1 MTGEAS
7 KAASGVSDRPPA
19 SVGQRLEELKA
30 LLDAVV
36 DGTTDAIWVVST
48 SGRIVLCNA
57 AAAKLLGVGVEEVRD
72 QRVADVFPRAMAARL
87 DEGTRRVLASGTPE
101 SGEDQLVRATGERRA
116 FLTLQIPYRD
126 SDGFARGVVSIARD
140 ITDRKRS
147 EDALRKYVDA
157 IVRVRDE
164 ERRQIAR
171 ELHDE
176 AGQALTS
183 MLVRLRALER
193 DVRVRDDE
201 SLQARLT
208 DIVQVGEQ
216 LHGELGRLA
225 RGLHPGV
232 LENLGLEAALSHLAA
247 QARKGGLRVDTELR
261 PGPRL
266 PRPIELAAYRIA
278 QESTT
283 NVVKHARART
293 LRIRADWS
301 DGSSALRLVIEDDGI
316 GFDPAALADGI
327 GLLGI
332 RERVRQLAGQL
343 VLTTA
348 PDSETSST
356 KGTRIEVS
364 IPLDKAENDP

>member
-1 MTGEAS
+1 MTLER
-7 KAASGVSDRPPA
+7 SGGGASDRPPR

-57 AAAKLLGVGVEEVRD
+57 AAAKLLGVGIEGLRD
-72 QRVADVFPRAMAARL
+72 RRVAEVFPPAMAMRL
-87 DEGTRRVLASGTPE
+87 DEGTRRVLASGEPE
-101 SGEDQLVRATGERRA
+101 SGEDQLVRPGGERRA
-116 FLTLQIPYRD
+116 LLTLQIPYRD
-126 SDGFARGVVSIARD
+126 RDGSTRGVVAIARD

-147 EDALRKYVDA
+147 EDNLRKYVDA

-193 DVRVRDDE
+193 DVRVRSEE

-247 QARKGGLRVDTELR
+247 QARKGGLRVDVELR

-266 PRPIELAAYRIA
+266 PRPIELAAYRIV

-283 NVVKHARART
+283 NVVKHAGART
-293 LRIRADWS
+293 LRISADWS
-301 DGSSALRLVIEDDGI
+301 DGSSALRLAVEDDGI
-316 GFDPAALADGI
+316 GFDPSALADGI

-332 RERVRQLAGQL
+332 RERVRQLAGELL
-343 VLTTA
+343 VTA
-348 PDSETSST
+348 GSRAAAGT
-356 KGTRIEVS
+356 GTRIEVS
-364 IPLDKAENDP
+364 IPLEKTDNAP